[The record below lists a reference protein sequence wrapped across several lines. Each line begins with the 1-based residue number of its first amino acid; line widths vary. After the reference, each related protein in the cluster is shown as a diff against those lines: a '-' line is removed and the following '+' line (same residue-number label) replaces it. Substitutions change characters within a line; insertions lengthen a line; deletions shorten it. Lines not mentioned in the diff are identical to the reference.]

1 MSVALLYIGSKTR
14 VCSRVGLLPTASV
27 GRRVGLWDDF
37 WNFGYFIYIY
47 IYIYDWSEN
56 ISIEIFF
63 YI

>member
-47 IYIYDWSEN
+47 IYMIGLK
-56 ISIEIFF
+56 ILV
-63 YI
+63 